1 MRVLGIVPAR
11 GGSKGV
17 PRKNIRLLNGKPL
30 LQYTADAALG
40 SRRLSQVILSTE
52 DTEIAE
58 VGRRCGLQVPFIRPV
73 ELAQDDTPSLPVAQH
88 ALRWMEDH
96 GELFDA
102 VCLLQ
107 PTCPLR
113 GPEVVDS
120 CIELFVDRRADAVIT
135 VIPVPA
141 EYNPH
146 WVFFRDDNGFL
157 RLTTGEINPITRR
170 QALPPAFIR
179 DGAVYVTR
187 RSVLIEENSLYGR
200 NSVGYLMDPTQSV
213 NIDGVDDWERAEQL
227 LRARRDKSP
236 VERLT

>member
-227 LRARRDKSP
+227 LRAQA
-236 VERLT
+236 